1 MCNVYK
7 TRYAMAKRI
16 IRSGSTAVTNNESL
30 SELSFGQKQRFNY
43 LSSIYDDENIVLEI
57 VKKIEPRGRN
67 SWSQLNE
74 NLRKIN
80 NANAVYSMYY
90 NQISQSVDLNETY
103 TSDDIVYIIGEVR
116 RKLDMPPLVGRLKRL
131 CEDDFFTVFMAHDV
145 VTTTQVGRRPSKADV
160 IGYHPVLSLI
170 QGE

>member
-1 MCNVYK
+1 
-7 TRYAMAKRI
+7 MARRI
-16 IRSGSTAVTNNESL
+16 LNSSSNSAIAQNQSL

-43 LSSIYDDENIVLEI
+43 LSSIYDDEDIVLNV
-57 VKKIEPRGRN
+57 VKNIEPRGRN
-67 SWSQLNE
+67 SWQQLNE

-80 NANAVYSMYY
+80 NANAANSMYY
-90 NQISQSVDLNETY
+90 NQISQSIELSQTY
-103 TSDDIVYIIGEVR
+103 TSDNIVSIIGEVR

-145 VTTTQVGRRPSKADV
+145 ITSTHVGGRPSKADI
-160 IGYHPVLSLI
+160 IGYQPVVSLI